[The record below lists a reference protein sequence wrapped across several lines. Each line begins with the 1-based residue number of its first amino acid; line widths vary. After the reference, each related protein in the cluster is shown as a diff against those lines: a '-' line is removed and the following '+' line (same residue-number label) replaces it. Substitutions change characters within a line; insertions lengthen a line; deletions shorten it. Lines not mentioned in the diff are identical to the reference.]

1 MGAKPDGGAVRTDFD
16 ENGGLRSPLHRIRI
30 VNHLSSVNLT
40 VAVFVREQHRSDRVS
55 SLSYGI

>member
-16 ENGGLRSPLHRIRI
+16 ENGGLRSPLHRVRI
-30 VNHLSSVNLT
+30 GNHLTSVNHT
-40 VAVFVREQHRSDRVS
+40 IAVLAREQRRSDRVS